1 MAFDHAITRSFTPGV
16 TVNSILHEA
25 RILVADDQN
34 DVARTLSEPLR
45 LRGASVVHVT
55 DGAQALKEV
64 RRGGYDL
71 ALLDMKMPPG
81 DWGVYG

>member
-1 MAFDHAITRSFTPGV
+1 M
-16 TVNSILHEA
+16 NSILHEA